1 MSVTLKS
8 DMKKLHASLK
18 AVKETSRRSFTE
30 IINKALKDVAFRAA
44 QFTPKTKSSVVR
56 AGLRPKLLSRI
67 AAKAL
72 TAKQGKFKKS
82 ELAAEKKKIMAR
94 RLKGIGGVR
103 AGWFPAIVALGGKI
117 RGGEKMKSSGS
128 ASKGF
133 AKKAG
138 GLRLSGKISNA
149 VVTTQFAKKTNTG
162 AGNIPFAVSALRQ
175 AVLFVANDRAAHAER
190 KRLVSKGLK
199 QHSDK

>member
-117 RGGEKMKSSGS
+117 
-128 ASKGF
+128 
-133 AKKAG
+133 
-138 GLRLSGKISNA
+138 SNA